1 MIVGTGVD
9 IVEVWR
15 VKEALD
21 AWGERFLKRI
31 FTQREM
37 DYANTKK
44 FSHEN
49 LAARFACK
57 ESVLKAFGDTKRGIQ
72 LKSIE
77 VLNDSKGKPEIVLH
91 GEAKEFAFNNRLD
104 NIIVSMSH
112 TSNYAISNAI
122 LWRDENQAVFE
133 ETKKGHS

>member
-9 IVEVWR
+9 IIEVER
-15 VKEALD
+15 IKKALD
-21 AWGERFLKRI
+21 EWGDRFLARV
-31 FTQREM
+31 FTQREL

-44 FSHEN
+44 FSHES

-57 ESVLKAFGDTKRGIQ
+57 ESVLKAFGDTRTGIQ
-72 LKSIE
+72 LKEIE
-77 VLNDSKGKPEIVLH
+77 VLNDPKGKPEIVLH
-91 GEAKEFAFNNRLD
+91 GEAKEFADKNRMD

-122 LWRDENQAVFE
+122 LWRGS
-133 ETKKGHS
+133 K

>member
-9 IVEVWR
+9 IIEVER
-15 VKEALD
+15 IKKALD
-21 AWGERFLKRI
+21 EWGDRFLERV

-44 FSHEN
+44 FSHES

-57 ESVLKAFGDTKRGIQ
+57 ESVLKAFGDMQTGIQ
-72 LKSIE
+72 LKEIE
-77 VLNDSKGKPEIVLH
+77 VLNDPKGKPEIVLH
-91 GEAKEFAFNNRLD
+91 GEAKEFAAKNRLD

-112 TSNYAISNAI
+112 TSNYAVSNAI
-122 LWRDENQAVFE
+122 LWRNNA
-133 ETKKGHS
+133 G

>member
-9 IVEVWR
+9 IIEVER
-15 VKEALD
+15 VRYALD
-21 AWGERFLKRI
+21 RWGEKFLKRV

-37 DYANTKK
+37 DYVNTKK
-44 FSHEN
+44 FPYEN

-57 ESVLKAFGDTKRGIQ
+57 ESVLKAFGDTRRGIQ

-91 GEAKEFAFNNRLD
+91 DEAKEFASKNRLD

-112 TSNYAISNAI
+112 TANYAVSNAI
-122 LWRDENQAVFE
+122 LWRDE
-133 ETKKGHS
+133 G

>member
-9 IVEVWR
+9 IIEVWR
-15 VKEALD
+15 VKKALD
-21 AWGERFLKRI
+21 GWGERFLKRV

-44 FSHEN
+44 FSHES

-57 ESVLKAFGDTKRGIQ
+57 ESVLKAFGDTRIGIQ
-72 LKSIE
+72 LKNIE
-77 VLNDSKGKPEIVLH
+77 VLNDSKGKPEIFLH
-91 GEAKEFAFNNRLD
+91 GEAKEFAVKNRLD

-112 TSNYAISNAI
+112 TSEYAVSNAI
-122 LWRDENQAVFE
+122 LWRN
-133 ETKKGHS
+133 TP

>member
-9 IVEVWR
+9 IVEVGR
-15 VKEALD
+15 VKRALD
-21 AWGERFLKRI
+21 AWGNRFLERV
-31 FTQREM
+31 FTQREL

-44 FSHEN
+44 FSHES

-57 ESVLKAFGDTKRGIQ
+57 ESVLKAFGDTRTGIQ

-77 VLNDSKGKPEIVLH
+77 VLNNSKGKPEIVLY
-91 GEAKEFAFNNRLD
+91 GEAKEFASKNRLD

-112 TSNYAISNAI
+112 TPNYAVSNAI
-122 LWRDENQAVFE
+122 LWRNP
-133 ETKKGHS
+133 